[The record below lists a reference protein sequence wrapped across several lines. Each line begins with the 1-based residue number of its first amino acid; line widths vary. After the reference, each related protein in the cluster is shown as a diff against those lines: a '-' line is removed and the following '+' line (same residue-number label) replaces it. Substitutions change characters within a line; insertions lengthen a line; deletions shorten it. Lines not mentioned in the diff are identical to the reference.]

1 MEKQYNIDMCITV
14 NVNELEEG
22 ETIDE
27 MVLNAL
33 EEAPFQVDTV
43 TVREKLNFAQR
54 GRSMQIKKLQ

>member
-14 NVNELEEG
+14 NVNDLEEG

-33 EEAPFQVDTV
+33 EEAHFQVDTV
-43 TVREKLNFAQR
+43 TAREKLNVAHR

>member
-14 NVNELEEG
+14 NVNDLEEG

-43 TVREKLNFAQR
+43 TAREKLNVAHR